1 MSNFDRIAPYYDTLA
16 GWVFGDQIRKSQ
28 TAFLHLIPK
37 GGSVLVLGGG
47 TGWILTDIMLQCE
60 PRQIVYLEPS
70 GEMIRLARKSIQQPD
85 LPPISV
91 TFIQGT
97 IANLSSA
104 DRFDCLVTPFVLDL
118 FDAPELKKVCTQL
131 QSSLRIGGHW
141 VFADFRIPNNWKKP
155 FARLLIRLMYAF
167 FRLASQLKTHQLAD
181 VGPCFPAAHF
191 SEVQSAVFARGM
203 IVGKLYLK
211 K

>member
-37 GGSVLVLGGG
+37 DGNVLVLGGG
-47 TGWILTDIMLQCE
+47 TGWVLNEIMLQCQ
-60 PRQIVYLEPS
+60 PRQIVYIEPS
-70 GEMIRLARKSIQQPD
+70 GEMIRLAQKSIQQAD
-85 LPPISV
+85 LPPTSV

-97 IANLSSA
+97 IAKLDSD
-104 DRFDCLVTPFVLDL
+104 DRFDCLITPFVLDL
-118 FDAPELKKVCTQL
+118 FDAPELEEVCIQL
-131 QSSLRIGGHW
+131 QDSLRIGGYW
-141 VFADFRIPNNWKKP
+141 VFADFHIPNNWIGP

-167 FRLASQLKTHQLAD
+167 FRLTSQVKTRQLAD
-181 VGPCFPAAHF
+181 VSPCFPVAHF
-191 SEVQSAVFARGM
+191 TEVKSAVFACGM
-203 IVGKLYLK
+203 ITGKLYLK